1 MHLRGANYFCR
12 NLRPYLPRAF
22 AMPAST
28 SATNPA
34 ALPSL
39 TDFASFYLYGLTN
52 NPYQQS
58 TDLEKFG
65 QLYRLIIGEHGGVG
79 LASSFH
85 PYQLVNP
92 AGITVW
98 YTAYAQLYAQPN
110 RAALFE
116 AMADE
121 QARFVVAPPASFSE
135 FHVWPDTRLTS
146 PENPVFSHYIPFVL
160 PFLVRKGP
168 APLRWD
174 AELANAAGNA
184 ARLQPYLDAVN
195 EAIRFVQPSPA
206 FVLGFGE
213 FDEQQPERLIERFM
227 ECRAMLLSR

>member
-1 MHLRGANYFCR
+1 V
-12 NLRPYLPRAF
+12 P
-22 AMPAST
+22 
-28 SATNPA
+28 
-34 ALPSL
+34 ALP
-39 TDFASFYLYGLTN
+39 TAADFACFYLYGLTSQ
-52 NPYQQS
+52 PYRQS

-65 QLYRLIIGEHGGVG
+65 ALYALVIGNHGGVG
-79 LASSFH
+79 LSSSFH
-85 PYQLVNP
+85 PYQLVSE
-92 AGITVW
+92 AGLTVW

-116 AMADE
+116 AMTDE
-121 QARFVVAPPASFSE
+121 QARYVVAPPASFGA

-146 PENPVFSHYIPFVL
+146 AENPIFSHYIPFVL

-174 AELANAAGNA
+174 AELAAAEGDP
-184 ARLQPYLDAVN
+184 ARLQPYLDAVH
-195 EAIRFVQPSPA
+195 AAMQFVQPAPA

-227 ECRAMLLSR
+227 DVRATLLTR

>member
-1 MHLRGANYFCR
+1 VPVTA
-12 NLRPYLPRAF
+12 
-22 AMPAST
+22 PAT
-28 SATNPA
+28 
-34 ALPSL
+34 PSL

-58 TDLEKFG
+58 TDLTKFG
-65 QLYRLIIGEHGGVG
+65 ELYNLVVGEHGGVG
-79 LASSFH
+79 LSSSFH
-85 PYQLVNP
+85 PYQLINQ

-116 AMADE
+116 AMAEE

-146 PENPVFSHYIPFVL
+146 VENPVFSHYIPFVL

-168 APLRWD
+168 AALRWD
-174 AELANAAGNA
+174 AELAAAGNPA
-184 ARLQPYLDAVN
+184 SLQPYLDAVTA
-195 EAIRFVQPSPA
+195 AIRFVQPAPA
-206 FVLGFGE
+206 FVLGFAE
-213 FDEQQPERLIERFM
+213 FDEQQPERLVERFM
-227 ECRAMLLSR
+227 DVQPTLLTR

>member
-1 MHLRGANYFCR
+1 M
-12 NLRPYLPRAF
+12 F
-22 AMPAST
+22 ASSSASP
-28 SATNPA
+28 NPA

-39 TDFASFYLYGLTN
+39 TDFACFYLYGLTN

-65 QLYRLIIGEHGGVG
+65 QLYRLVLGEHGGVG

-92 AGITVW
+92 AGVTVW
-98 YTAYAQLYAQPN
+98 YAAYAQLYAQPN

-174 AELANAAGNA
+174 AELAQAEGEA

-195 EAIRFVQPSPA
+195 QAIRFVQPSPA

-227 ECRAMLLSR
+227 DCRAMLLSR